1 MHKKSGLGPGSKVT
15 SKVTS
20 VYTCCILLHS
30 PAGQAITK
38 KLKSSKKVCELI
50 ASSNLQCILHVPVVQ
65 YNTVSFLL
73 CRELVQ
79 TLTDLYKKILLIIGS
94 QGV

>member
-1 MHKKSGLGPGSKVT
+1 MAQGEKHIMTAIADCRKPFSQILTQSVQKNSGQGPGSKVT

-38 KLKSSKKVCELI
+38 KLKSSKKVCQLI
-50 ASSNLQCILHVPVVQ
+50 ASSNL
-65 YNTVSFLL
+65 
-73 CRELVQ
+73 
-79 TLTDLYKKILLIIGS
+79 
-94 QGV
+94 

>member
-1 MHKKSGLGPGSKVT
+1 MAQGEKHIMTAIADCRKPFSQKKSGQGPGSKVT

-38 KLKSSKKVCELI
+38 KLKSSKKGCELI
-50 ASSNLQCILHVPVVQ
+50 ASSNL
-65 YNTVSFLL
+65 
-73 CRELVQ
+73 
-79 TLTDLYKKILLIIGS
+79 
-94 QGV
+94 